1 MEVKSNI
8 NKKEKESLELFLRLM
23 RSTDIISDKAAKIV
37 REYGLS
43 YAQFGVLETLFH
55 VGPLCQKDLANKHLT
70 TNGNITQIIDKM
82 EYKKWVKRVKSKE
95 DRRKFN
101 IELTKTGS
109 RLIESS
115 FPDFAGHISK
125 ILNPLSATDKK
136 SLGKLLEKFSET
148 VENQ

>member
-1 MEVKSNI
+1 MGNKSDI
-8 NKKEKESLELFLRLM
+8 GKKEKESLELFLSLM
-23 RSTDIISDKAAKIV
+23 KSTDIISDKVAKVV

-55 VGPLCQKDLANKHLT
+55 VGPLCQKDLADKHLT

-115 FPDFAGHISK
+115 FPDFAGHIAT
-125 ILNPLSATDKK
+125 ILNPLSSSDKK
-136 SLGKLLEKFSET
+136 SLSKLLDKFSQT
-148 VENQ
+148 RDSK